1 MINRIYKIIN
11 IKFPRLLKFVFFLRY
26 LFLVFLCSLTIFLT
40 IPNFFDFNKREGVI
54 RSYFLQNY
62 KIDVNKIDSIKY
74 NFFPLPHLELRNF
87 NAKLFSKEIS
97 LNTEKTLIYPK
108 LKNIYDFKDLEVKK
122 IIFLNNEINVDF
134 KNFNLL
140 KNNIFQIEK
149 KIKFENSNIKI
160 KNKNDTILNFK
171 KINFSNYGYKK
182 NKINGEVFEKKF
194 EINALNDFKKID
206 FKLLDVGIL
215 VSINILENNQASN
228 INGNFKAKLLKSNLK
243 SDFSFDEKSLNFSNL
258 AFRDKNLSFDSS
270 GFLNLK
276 PYVNFNF
283 NTKILNLNP
292 KLFNVIDLKSI
303 FNHKETLKR
312 INSNNSF
319 SYNSKR
325 FSINIL
331 ESLII
336 KTNLV
341 YGRLNFIKQFSISN
355 SNFKCSGDV
364 NLLDDYPVIDF
375 DCSVNSEDKRK
386 LLKKFDV
393 DYKIKNE
400 KFNLKIK
407 GDLNVLN
414 NKVNFD
420 HIKLNNN
427 YNVPKDDLKFI
438 KKSFE
443 NILFNKDFLSIFN
456 LSKVSN
462 FLNEIS

>member
-1 MINRIYKIIN
+1 M
-11 IKFPRLLKFVFFLRY
+11 RY
-26 LFLVFLCSLTIFLT
+26 L
-40 IPNFFDFNKREGVI
+40 K
-54 RSYFLQNY
+54 
-62 KIDVNKIDSIKY
+62 
-74 NFFPLPHLELRNF
+74 
-87 NAKLFSKEIS
+87 
-97 LNTEKTLIYPK
+97 
-108 LKNIYDFKDLEVKK
+108 
-122 IIFLNNEINVDF
+122 
-134 KNFNLL
+134 
-140 KNNIFQIEK
+140 
-149 KIKFENSNIKI
+149 
-160 KNKNDTILNFK
+160 
-171 KINFSNYGYKK
+171 
-182 NKINGEVFEKKF
+182 KKF